1 MNPIDWT
8 ILIVYILVIIYM
20 GFYVGRSQ
28 RSQEDYY
35 LGGREMPSWQIALS
49 IVATQVSAI
58 SLIGAPAFIAMKPG
72 GGLVWLQYE
81 FAIPLAMM
89 LIMLTVV
96 PMYHK
101 TGVISIYEYLEKRFG
116 SATRTILSLIFMA
129 SRGLAAGVALLATS
143 IVTSVCMDMP
153 LFHTVLLIGVIS
165 IIYTTLGGIRADIY
179 SDILQLVILWS

>member
-1 MNPIDWT
+1 MNPIDWI
-8 ILIVYILVIIYM
+8 ILIVYIIVIIYM

-35 LGGREMPSWQIALS
+35 LGGRKMDSWQVALS

-96 PMYHK
+96 PLYHR

-129 SRGLAAGVALLATS
+129 SRGLATGVALLATS
-143 IVTSVCMDMP
+143 IVTSVCMD
-153 LFHTVLLIGVIS
+153 
-165 IIYTTLGGIRADIY
+165 
-179 SDILQLVILWS
+179 